1 MKDWLIAFVAAL
13 ALVWLI
19 VWSVYIFLSIWRYS

>member
-1 MKDWLIAFVAAL
+1 MKDWLIAFVAAI

-19 VWSVYIFLSIWRYS
+19 IWFVYIFMSLWRLP